1 MKLESIL
8 IDTENKK
15 YEINGQDVSDCASIS
30 ITFYNGVWNVSTAKK
45 YFSNVPILNNEE
57 VGK

>member
-15 YEINGQDVSDCASIS
+15 YEINGKEVSDCASIS
-30 ITFYNGVWNVSTAKK
+30 ITFYDGVWNVSTSKK
-45 YFSNVPILNNEE
+45 IFFKCTNF
-57 VGK
+57 K

>member
-15 YEINGQDVSDCASIS
+15 YEINGKDVSDCVSIS
-30 ITFYNGVWNVSTAKK
+30 ITFYDGVWNVSTSKK
-45 YFSNVPILNNEE
+45 YFSNVPILNYKEVEE
-57 VGK
+57 